1 MTTYELLDLLGN
13 TWVTFRCRHC
23 GESFRD
29 SVQSLE
35 HYPYNRSCPACGKEL
50 PLTSLI
56 PLVTSIRNC
65 LTDWSLEIT
74 EEPASP
80 SNGGKAREQELSHA

>member
-1 MTTYELLDLLGN
+1 MTTYELLELLGS

-29 SVQSLE
+29 SLQSLE
-35 HYPYNRSCPACGKEL
+35 HHPYNRKCPACGREL

-65 LTDWSLEIT
+65 LADWSLEIT
-74 EEPASP
+74 EEAPAP
-80 SNGGKAREQELSHA
+80 DNGGMARAKEVAYA